1 MLAVICDGPVDVLWF
16 VRKAMAGGC
25 WRCKV
30 QYATKRT
37 GVLTQKILAYERQT
51 ALSGGDKMKFLI
63 GV

>member
-1 MLAVICDGPVDVLWF
+1 
-16 VRKAMAGGC
+16 MAGGC